1 MNPIKED
8 IILGVLKADSQELL
22 KKVLKVKSDEDYFK
36 VVIDYLEKSIFNY
49 KECYTEFIY
58 KLIEILEIDIRKT
71 DNYLEKFNKIIL
83 FRNHFSNIYQVLYK
97 RTKKNNDCYSTD
109 LNILLALDSIDTFF
123 DNEVKECKIKGDFL
137 FEEIL
142 DFLGILLKKKS
153 LDNFD
158 IINRLL
164 NSLEKHSSKV
174 TEDTLDRTSSI
185 LTLKKYVGDRINE
198 TDKYTKKE
206 KSDANNLSYI
216 YQVLDKIGCN
226 ISNNVSKDTSFQG
239 DKGSFKYLVK
249 HLTSLINDFSFRNV
263 SSIYK
268 SLELLDASILNLDDD
283 HLEDLEAITR
293 LRISIINEIKATKKT
308 TRNSHKRYYY
318 LKDIA
323 NRLENIEMNIAYNV
337 KSSLIVDNYNIIR
350 YIMFELENMS
360 YSESLIKNNPYLIN
374 AYNVLSDN
382 VLNEVVD
389 RLLTYIKDPNIS
401 YKKICYYNKML
412 KLLVSNKVIYISDEC
427 LKNNIKKVNESC
439 NENSFI
445 KSWCNNII
453 SALTKEESIDEN
465 DINNMYNVI
474 IPRYESSINKKTT
487 PSKDFIFTVDE
498 DISVNKDDAISI
510 SKISPDLY
518 NLKIYISDPTSM
530 FNMNSF
536 PIKCAR
542 NNCETIYLEDKKIDM
557 FHPGIIKNYLSLD
570 EGKNR
575 NVKVYNFFID
585 NLGKLV
591 AFEITKECPKISKN
605 YSYEEF
611 NSIFDKTMSSFDEE
625 LVNNLSHLSST
636 LFKNKYNNLD
646 GFCGDSYALR
656 MVASFMIYTNS
667 KVAEYFAKEGYPFIY
682 RYYDES
688 DNSSFKNV
696 VDAIPESDKD
706 VYKKYLEEI
715 SYERSG
721 ASYST
726 SSRSHDALG
735 LGYYTHLTSPNR
747 RYADILANCCIDKFY
762 FGNPN
767 TRETID
773 FENFLNKEVEYLN
786 DRIVGIN
793 SYYEDYSKHV
803 LKRTKQE

>member
-36 VVIDYLEKSIFNY
+36 VVIDYLEKSIFHY

-71 DNYLEKFNKIIL
+71 NNYLEKFNKIIL

-137 FEEIL
+137 FDEIL
-142 DFLGILLKKKS
+142 DFLEILLKKKS

-164 NSLEKHSSKV
+164 NNLEQTSSKI
-174 TEDTLDRTSSI
+174 TKDTLDKASSFI
-185 LTLKKYVGDRINE
+185 TLKKYIKNRINDIE
-198 TDKYTKKE
+198 KEEKKDKN
-206 KSDANNLSYI
+206 DINNLSYI

-283 HLEDLEAITR
+283 HLENLETITK

-389 RLLTYIKDPNIS
+389 RLLAYIKDPNIS

-427 LKNNIKKVNESC
+427 LKNNIKKVNKEG
-439 NENSFI
+439 NENNFI
-445 KSWCNNII
+445 KSWCSNIT
-453 SALTKEESIDEN
+453 SVLTKEETLEEN

-474 IPRYESSINKKTT
+474 IPRYESSTNKKTT
-487 PSKDFIFTVDE
+487 SSKDFIFTVDE

-510 SKISPDLY
+510 SKISSDLY
-518 NLKIYISDPTSM
+518 NLKIYISDPISM

-611 NSIFDKTMSSFDEE
+611 NSIFDRTMSSFDEE

-636 LFKNKYNNLD
+636 LFKNQYNNLD

-682 RYYDES
+682 RYYDEN

-696 VDAIPESDKD
+696 IDVIPENDKN

-762 FGNPN
+762 FSNPN

-773 FENFLNKEVEYLN
+773 FEKFLNKEVEYLN